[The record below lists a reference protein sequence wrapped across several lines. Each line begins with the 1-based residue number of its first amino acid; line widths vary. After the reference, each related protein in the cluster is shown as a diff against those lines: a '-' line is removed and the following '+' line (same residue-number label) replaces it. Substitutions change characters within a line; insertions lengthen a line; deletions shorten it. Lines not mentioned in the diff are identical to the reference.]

1 MDRRALLERAG
12 AVLGAVAV
20 AGCGSVAIPD
30 ELSSGSADDSGSSAT
45 EASTQRPDPGA
56 QTDGTSAPRTTDR
69 PTVDP
74 TARSTPTRRP
84 TARPTTTAAPR
95 TETALAT
102 PEPPANRLLRADEV
116 GDRWRYRDAPTEH
129 GNGTITAVYGMVR
142 EPSAKLRTRL
152 WPCEGES
159 LANLG
164 GTCSLGNLPERY
176 RAMEG
181 VETAT
186 PAVGETAFAWW
197 AGAATDI
204 EVVANDH
211 VFRMTYTT
219 PGPSAVATGGTD
231 NRNPV
236 LRRLTRLARRQVD
249 KLGTVS

>member
-30 ELSSGSADDSGSSAT
+30 EFSSGNDDDPGSSPT
-45 EASTQRPDPGA
+45 ETTTRRPDTDAPADGTSTQR
-56 QTDGTSAPRTTDR
+56 TTER
-69 PTVDP
+69 PTVDA
-74 TARSTPTRRP
+74 TAGSTPTRRP

-95 TETALAT
+95 TETAVAT
-102 PEPPANRLLRADEV
+102 PNPPANRLLLAEEV
-116 GDRWRYRDAPTEH
+116 GDRWRYRSEPTER

-176 RAMEG
+176 RAMDD

-197 AGAATDI
+197 AGATTDI
-204 EVVANDH
+204 EVVANGH

-219 PGPSAVATGGTD
+219 PGPSAVATGGAD
-231 NRNPV
+231 DRNPV
-236 LRRLTRLARRQVD
+236 LRRLTRLARRQAD
-249 KLGTVS
+249 KLGTVA